1 MMELKNALNKI
12 IDPSLKKSLGETNGI
27 KHFAYDDKNGILT
40 LIVAMGKKTTND
52 ERELRLNIT
61 KLVKQEFKIN
71 GLKLEIEENR
81 VIKSITNS
89 KCVFIGVASGKGGV
103 GKSTVV
109 ANIAYRLM
117 KKGHKVGIID
127 ADIYGSSI
135 PFLLE
140 IPHTNPTLNNDK
152 KILPLRK
159 DKIETISTEFFTNPS
174 EPVIWR
180 GGMLHS
186 MLENFFYEVDWDKNL
201 EYMLIDLPPGT
212 GDIMLDL
219 KTFVPQ
225 AKMLLVTTPH
235 LSASHVAVKAGY
247 AAQKLGHEILGI
259 IENMSYY
266 INPVNKE
273 KELIFGE
280 GGGIEVAKLLGTELI
295 AQIPINHPL
304 HNIAL
309 YEIDEEIGK
318 IYDDIADFIIY
329 KTSE

>member
-1 MMELKNALNKI
+1 
-12 IDPSLKKSLGETNGI
+12 
-27 KHFAYDDKNGILT
+27 
-40 LIVAMGKKTTND
+40 
-52 ERELRLNIT
+52 
-61 KLVKQEFKIN
+61 
-71 GLKLEIEENR
+71 
-81 VIKSITNS
+81 
-89 KCVFIGVASGKGGV
+89 
-103 GKSTVV
+103 
-109 ANIAYRLM
+109 M

-295 AQIPINHPL
+295 AQIPINQPL

>member
-40 LIVAMGKKTTND
+40 LIVAMGKKTAND

-295 AQIPINHPL
+295 AQIPINQPL

>member
-103 GKSTVV
+103 GKSRVV

-295 AQIPINHPL
+295 AQIPINQPL